1 LKVHGLLL
9 LDKPRG
15 LSSNTALQK
24 ARRLLDADKAGH
36 GGTLDPMADGLLP
49 LMFGEACKLAESAL
63 EGDKAYE
70 ATVRLGQVTTTD
82 DTEGEIVASAPVDFS
97 DAQLQAALERFRGR
111 IVQVP
116 PTYSALKVAGKA
128 LYRYARDGNPL
139 QAAPREVLV
148 HELEVLARRD
158 GPEPALEIR
167 VACGKGT
174 YIRSLA
180 RDIGAALGCGAHLSA
195 LRRTVVGRFRVAS
208 AVTLDALAAMSPD
221 ERRGQLVELEA
232 LVSDWPAVTLEE
244 AEVARFRQGQS
255 VRIGTGRLRGGN
267 LAAKGEDAADE
278 RIAVFCEGRLAGLG
292 RCSSVNQT
300 GCALAPA
307 RVIVT

>member
-70 ATVRLGQVTTTD
+70 ATLRLGQVTTTD
-82 DTEGEIVASAPVDFS
+82 DTEGEIVATAPVAFTDE
-97 DAQLQAALERFRGR
+97 ALQAVLGRFRGR

-116 PTYSALKVAGKA
+116 PTFSALKVAGKA
-128 LYRYARDGNPL
+128 LYRYAREGNPV
-139 QAAPREVLV
+139 QPAPREVEIRQLD
-148 HELEVLARRD
+148 LLNRR
-158 GPEPALEIR
+158 GGEEPALDIR
-167 VACGKGT
+167 VACSKGT

-180 RDIGAALGCGAHLSA
+180 RDIGVALGCGAHLAA
-195 LRRTVVGRFRVAS
+195 LRRTVVGRFEVIS
-208 AVTLDALAAMSPD
+208 AIGLDALAAMTPD
-221 ERRGQLVELEA
+221 QRQRQLIGLEA
-232 LVSDWPAVTLEE
+232 LVADWPAVELGE
-244 AEVARFRQGQS
+244 AEAARFRQGQAAR
-255 VRIGTGRLRGGN
+255 VAAERLRAGSRPAP
-267 LAAKGEDAADE
+267 AAAES
-278 RIAVFCEGRLAGLG
+278 RIAVFSEGRLVGLA
-292 RCSSVNQT
+292 RCTPDTESS
-300 GCALAPA
+300 CALAPA